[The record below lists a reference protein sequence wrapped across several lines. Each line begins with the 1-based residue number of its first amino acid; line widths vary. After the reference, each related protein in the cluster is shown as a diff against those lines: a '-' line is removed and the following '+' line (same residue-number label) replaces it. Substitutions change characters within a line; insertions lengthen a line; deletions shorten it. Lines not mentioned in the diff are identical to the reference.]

1 MRRNAVLITIAML
14 SLAACSDTAG
24 PLSGDRI
31 AIRFA
36 TVAAA
41 SSSAGLSANS
51 SMDELVIDGS
61 NGSLRI
67 TDLRLVVNEFELE
80 RTEQDCDATQQS
92 DLHDDDECEEF
103 ESGPFFVDLPLG
115 GAVSVITQEV
125 PAGTYEE
132 LEFEVKDID
141 MDDDEDD
148 GMSGGLNALL
158 QAMRDAGFAEWPKEA
173 SMVVVGTFTPT
184 GGTPRAFTAFL
195 DAEIEIEMEFEP
207 PMTVQGEPL
216 TVDIEVN
223 PALWFHNADTNKVLD
238 LSAFD
243 WNTTHKL
250 AEFEA
255 NLKRGFSKI
264 DCDS

>member
-1 MRRNAVLITIAML
+1 MA
-14 SLAACSDTAG
+14 SACSDTTG

-31 AIRFA
+31 AIRFS
-36 TVAAA
+36 TVAPSAA
-41 SSSAGLSANS
+41 AEISANS

-61 NGSLRI
+61 NGTLRI
-67 TDLRLVVNEFELE
+67 ADIRLVVNEFELE
-80 RTEQDCDATQQS
+80 RTEQDCDSSQQP
-92 DLHDDDECEEF
+92 DLHDDDDCEEF
-103 ESGPFFVDLPLG
+103 ESGPFLVDLPLG
-115 GAVSVITQEV
+115 GAVSVITQAV

-141 MDDDEDD
+141 MDDDDD
-148 GMSGGLNALL
+148 DSMSGGLNALL

-184 GGTPRAFTAFL
+184 GGAPRAFTTFL

-207 PMTVQGEPL
+207 PMVVEGEPL
-216 TVDIEVN
+216 TVNIEVD
-223 PALWFHNADTNKVLD
+223 PSLWFRNSDTNKVLD

-255 NLKRGFSKI
+255 NLKRGFSRI
-264 DCDS
+264 DCDN